1 MTAPLPAPVP
11 LRAVAKVIRSKNAG
25 PFIFTFD
32 ILFQDAATFERVKAA
47 GRLDRAAVARA
58 YGISANEVLA
68 FDWHGFA
75 GALKFSIRRE
85 VASGGI
91 GDSDVYG
98 AQQHAPLL
106 ELRAL

>member
-1 MTAPLPAPVP
+1 MTT
-11 LRAVAKVIRSKNAG
+11 LREVCKVVRSKNAG

-32 ILFQDAATFERVKAA
+32 IMFKDAPTFEAVRQA
-47 GRLDRAAVARA
+47 GLLDRAAVAKA
-58 YGISANEVLA
+58 YGISPNEVLA
-68 FDWHGFA
+68 FDWHAFA
-75 GALKFSIRRE
+75 NAVKFSIRRQ
-85 VASGGI
+85 VASGGV

>member
-1 MTAPLPAPVP
+1 MSAPPTAPVL
-11 LRAVAKVIRSKNAG
+11 LREAAKVIRSKNAG

-32 ILFQDAATFERVKAA
+32 ILFRDAATFERAKAA
-47 GRLDRAAVARA
+47 SHLDRASIARA
-58 YGISANEVLA
+58 YGISPNEVLA

-75 GALKFSIRRE
+75 SALKFSIRRE
-85 VASGGI
+85 VASGAV

>member
-1 MTAPLPAPVP
+1 MQT
-11 LRAVAKVIRSKNAG
+11 LREVCKVVRSKNAG

-32 ILFQDAATFERVKAA
+32 IMFKDAETFRSVQEA
-47 GRLDRAAVARA
+47 GHLDRAAVAKA
-58 YGISANEVLA
+58 YGISPNEVLS
-68 FDWHGFA
+68 FDWHAFA
-75 GALKFSIRRE
+75 NAVKFSVRRE
-85 VASGGI
+85 VASGGV

>member
-1 MTAPLPAPVP
+1 MTPTP
-11 LRAVAKVIRSKNAG
+11 LRELCKVIRSKNAG

-32 ILFQDAATFERVKAA
+32 ILFRDAATFTAVREA
-47 GRLDRAAVARA
+47 GHLDRAAVARA
-58 YGISANEVLA
+58 YGLSANEVLS
-68 FDWHGFA
+68 FEWHGFA
-75 GALKFSIRRE
+75 NAVKFSIRRE
-85 VASGGI
+85 VASGGF

>member
-1 MTAPLPAPVP
+1 MAAT
-11 LRAVAKVIRSKNAG
+11 LREVSRVIRSKNAG

-32 ILFQDAATFERVKAA
+32 IMFRDAATFAA
-47 GRLDRAAVARA
+47 VREAGHLDRATVARA
-58 YGISANEVLA
+58 YGLSPNEVLG
-68 FDWHGFA
+68 FEWHGFA
-75 GALKFSIRRE
+75 NAVKFSIRRE
-85 VASGGI
+85 VASGGV

>member
-1 MTAPLPAPVP
+1 MST
-11 LRAVAKVIRSKNAG
+11 LREVCKVVRSKNAG

-32 ILFQDAATFERVKAA
+32 IMFKDAATFEAVKQA
-47 GRLDRAAVARA
+47 GFIDRASVAKA
-58 YGISANEVLA
+58 YGLSANEVLS

-75 GALKFSIRRE
+75 NAVKFSIRRE
-85 VASGGI
+85 VASGAV

-106 ELRAL
+106 EMRAR

>member
-1 MTAPLPAPVP
+1 MQT
-11 LRAVAKVIRSKNAG
+11 LREVCKVVRSKNAG

-32 ILFQDAATFERVKAA
+32 IMFKDTETFRSVQEA
-47 GRLDRAAVARA
+47 GHLDRAAVARA
-58 YGISANEVLA
+58 YGISPNEVLS
-68 FDWHGFA
+68 FDWHAFA
-75 GALKFSIRRE
+75 NAVKFSIKRE
-85 VASGGI
+85 VASGGV

>member
-1 MTAPLPAPVP
+1 MTP
-11 LRAVAKVIRSKNAG
+11 LRELCRVIRSKNAG

-32 ILFQDAATFERVKAA
+32 IMFRDAEAFGLAKAA
-47 GRLDRAAVARA
+47 GHLDRAAVARA
-58 YGISANEVLA
+58 YGISPNEVLS
-68 FDWHGFA
+68 FEWHGFA
-75 GALKFSIRRE
+75 NAVKFSIRRE
-85 VASGGI
+85 VASGGV